1 MGGAQLIENLGFTR
15 FSMSPWNAFFSQLYA
30 LFGCRIPTKRIAIMD
45 CQDTDTKW
53 YVLRV
58 TYQRELSTKEY
69 LDKLDIEKFVPV
81 RVVRRRD
88 SKGRFSRVREVA
100 VHNYIFVRSTREVID
115 DLKTFR
121 LPILRYVMHQQ
132 NGENQI
138 MTVPESQMRNFI
150 AVAANIDEPVI
161 FLSPEEVAL
170 SKGDKVRIK
179 DGVFMGVEGTFMRVK
194 NTRDRRVVVKIDG
207 ITAVATAS
215 IPSALVEKI

>member
-1 MGGAQLIENLGFTR
+1 MER
-15 FSMSPWNAFFSQLYA
+15 FFSTVRLSRVPNPD
-30 LFGCRIPTKRIAIMD
+30 LTDHNNGLSGHR
-45 CQDTDTKW
+45 CQW

-69 LDKLDIEKFVPV
+69 LDKLHVENFVPV

-88 SKGRFSRVREVA
+88 SKGRFSRVREAA

-138 MTVPESQMRNFI
+138 MTVPDSQMRNFI

-215 IPSALVEKI
+215 IPSALVEKYDPWPVNLQKELFRFR

>member
-1 MGGAQLIENLGFTR
+1 
-15 FSMSPWNAFFSQLYA
+15 
-30 LFGCRIPTKRIAIMD
+30 MD

-69 LDKLDIEKFVPV
+69 LDKLDIENFVPV

-161 FLSPEEVAL
+161 FLSPEEVAF

>member
-1 MGGAQLIENLGFTR
+1 MEC
-15 FSMSPWNAFFSQLYA
+15 FFLNYTPFRMPNSDLTD
-30 LFGCRIPTKRIAIMD
+30 RNMD
-45 CQDTDTKW
+45 SLDTDAKW

-69 LDKLDIEKFVPV
+69 LDKLDIESFVPI
-81 RVVRRRD
+81 RVVRRRN
-88 SKGRFSRVREVA
+88 SKGRFSRVREAA

-115 DLKTFR
+115 ELKTFK

-132 NGENQI
+132 DGENQI
-138 MTVPESQMRNFI
+138 MTVPEPQMRNFI
-150 AVAANIDEPVI
+150 AVAANVDEPVL

-170 SKGDKVRIK
+170 SKGDKVRIT
-179 DGVFMGVEGTFMRVK
+179 DGVFMGVEGIFMRVK
-194 NTRDRRVVVKIDG
+194 NAREKRVVVKIDG

>member
-1 MGGAQLIENLGFTR
+1 
-15 FSMSPWNAFFSQLYA
+15 
-30 LFGCRIPTKRIAIMD
+30 MD
-45 CQDTDTKW
+45 SQDTDAKW

-69 LDKLDIEKFVPV
+69 LDKLDIENFVPI

-88 SKGRFSRVREVA
+88 SRGRFSRVREAA

-115 DLKTFR
+115 DLKTFK

-150 AVAANIDEPVI
+150 AVAAHTEEAVVY
-161 FLSPEEVAL
+161 LSPEEVAL
-170 SKGDKVRIK
+170 SKGDKVRITG
-179 DGVFMGVEGTFMRVK
+179 GVFMGVEGIFMRMK
-194 NTRDRRVVVKIDG
+194 NTREKRVVVKIDG

-215 IPSALVEKI
+215 VPSALVEKI

>member
-1 MGGAQLIENLGFTR
+1 
-15 FSMSPWNAFFSQLYA
+15 
-30 LFGCRIPTKRIAIMD
+30 MD
-45 CQDTDTKW
+45 CQDTDAKW

-69 LDKLDIEKFVPV
+69 LDKLHVENFVPV

-88 SKGRFSRVREVA
+88 SKGRFSRVREAA

-132 NGENQI
+132 N
-138 MTVPESQMRNFI
+138 
-150 AVAANIDEPVI
+150 NIDEPVI

>member
-1 MGGAQLIENLGFTR
+1 
-15 FSMSPWNAFFSQLYA
+15 
-30 LFGCRIPTKRIAIMD
+30 MD

-69 LDKLDIEKFVPV
+69 LDKLHVENFVPV

-88 SKGRFSRVREVA
+88 SKGRFSRVREAA

-161 FLSPEEVAL
+161 FLSPEEVVL
-170 SKGDKVRIK
+170 SKGDKVRIT
-179 DGVFMGVEGTFMRVK
+179 DGVFMGVEGMFMRVK

>member
-1 MGGAQLIENLGFTR
+1 MPMVCASGYLSARTLHQGVSRQTA
-15 FSMSPWNAFFSQLYA
+15 
-30 LFGCRIPTKRIAIMD
+30 CREFRAG
-45 CQDTDTKW
+45 
-53 YVLRV
+53 
-58 TYQRELSTKEY
+58 
-69 LDKLDIEKFVPV
+69 
-81 RVVRRRD
+81 
-88 SKGRFSRVREVA
+88 KGRTPPGFQGPVSRVREAA

-138 MTVPESQMRNFI
+138 MTVPDSQMRNFI

>member
-1 MGGAQLIENLGFTR
+1 MER
-15 FSMSPWNAFFSQLYA
+15 FFSTVRLSRVPNPD
-30 LFGCRIPTKRIAIMD
+30 LTDHNNGLSGHR
-45 CQDTDTKW
+45 CQW

-69 LDKLDIEKFVPV
+69 LDKLHVENFVPV

-88 SKGRFSRVREVA
+88 SKGRFSRVREAA

-215 IPSALVEKI
+215 IPSALVEKYDPWPVNLQKELFRFR

>member
-1 MGGAQLIENLGFTR
+1 
-15 FSMSPWNAFFSQLYA
+15 MSPWNAFFSTVRLSRVPNPDLTDHNKGLSGHRCQMVCASGYLSA
-30 LFGCRIPTKRIAIMD
+30 RTLHQGVSRQTACREFRAG
-45 CQDTDTKW
+45 
-53 YVLRV
+53 
-58 TYQRELSTKEY
+58 
-69 LDKLDIEKFVPV
+69 
-81 RVVRRRD
+81 
-88 SKGRFSRVREVA
+88 KGRTPPGFQGPVSRVREAA

>member
-1 MGGAQLIENLGFTR
+1 
-15 FSMSPWNAFFSQLYA
+15 
-30 LFGCRIPTKRIAIMD
+30 MD

-69 LDKLDIEKFVPV
+69 LDKLHVENFVPV

-88 SKGRFSRVREVA
+88 SKGRFSRVREAA

-132 NGENQI
+132 NGDNQI

-161 FLSPEEVAL
+161 FLSPEEVVL
-170 SKGDKVRIK
+170 SKGDKVRIT

>member
-1 MGGAQLIENLGFTR
+1 
-15 FSMSPWNAFFSQLYA
+15 
-30 LFGCRIPTKRIAIMD
+30 MD
-45 CQDTDTKW
+45 CQDTDAKW

-69 LDKLDIEKFVPV
+69 LDKLDIENFVPV

-88 SKGRFSRVREVA
+88 SKGRFSRVREAA

-194 NTRDRRVVVKIDG
+194 TPGTDVSSSRS
-207 ITAVATAS
+207 TAS
-215 IPSALVEKI
+215 RRSLPLPFRPHWSKKYDPWHYKPAKRTVPVPINY

>member
-1 MGGAQLIENLGFTR
+1 
-15 FSMSPWNAFFSQLYA
+15 
-30 LFGCRIPTKRIAIMD
+30 MD

-69 LDKLDIEKFVPV
+69 LDKLDIENFVPV

-194 NTRDRRVVVKIDG
+194 NTGTDVSSSRS
-207 ITAVATAS
+207 TAS
-215 IPSALVEKI
+215 RRSLPLPFRPRWSKKYDPWHYKPAKRTVPVPINY

>member
-1 MGGAQLIENLGFTR
+1 
-15 FSMSPWNAFFSQLYA
+15 
-30 LFGCRIPTKRIAIMD
+30 MD
-45 CQDTDTKW
+45 CQDTDAKW

-69 LDKLDIEKFVPV
+69 LDKLHVENFVPV

-88 SKGRFSRVREVA
+88 SKGRFSRVREAA

-115 DLKTFR
+115 DLEDIQAA
-121 LPILRYVMHQQ
+121 LILRYVMHLQ

>member
-1 MGGAQLIENLGFTR
+1 MER
-15 FSMSPWNAFFSQLYA
+15 FFFSTIRPFRVPNTDLTDRNNGLSGYRYQMVCASGYLSARTLYQ
-30 LFGCRIPTKRIAIMD
+30 GVSRQTG
-45 CQDTDTKW
+45 
-53 YVLRV
+53 Y
-58 TYQRELSTKEY
+58 RE
-69 LDKLDIEKFVPV
+69 F
-81 RVVRRRD
+81 RAG
-88 SKGRFSRVREVA
+88 KGRTPPGFQGPVFRVREVA

>member
-1 MGGAQLIENLGFTR
+1 
-15 FSMSPWNAFFSQLYA
+15 
-30 LFGCRIPTKRIAIMD
+30 MD
-45 CQDTDTKW
+45 CQDTDAKW

-69 LDKLDIEKFVPV
+69 LDKLHVENFVPV

-88 SKGRFSRVREVA
+88 SKGRFSRVREAA

-121 LPILRYVMHQQ
+121 LPILRYVMHLQ

-179 DGVFMGVEGTFMRVK
+179 DGVFMGVEGTFMLGEKHPGQTCRCQ
-194 NTRDRRVVVKIDG
+194 DRRHYGGRYRFHSVRVGRKNM
-207 ITAVATAS
+207 
-215 IPSALVEKI
+215 IPGL

>member
-1 MGGAQLIENLGFTR
+1 
-15 FSMSPWNAFFSQLYA
+15 
-30 LFGCRIPTKRIAIMD
+30 MD
-45 CQDTDTKW
+45 CQDTDAKW

-69 LDKLDIEKFVPV
+69 LDKLHVENFVPV

-88 SKGRFSRVREVA
+88 SKGRFSRVREAA

-161 FLSPEEVAL
+161 FLSPE
-170 SKGDKVRIK
+170 GDKVRIK

>member
-1 MGGAQLIENLGFTR
+1 
-15 FSMSPWNAFFSQLYA
+15 
-30 LFGCRIPTKRIAIMD
+30 MD
-45 CQDTDTKW
+45 CQDTDAKW

-69 LDKLDIEKFVPV
+69 LDKLHVENFVPV

-88 SKGRFSRVREVA
+88 SKGRFSRVREAA

-179 DGVFMGVEGTFMRVK
+179 DGVFMGVEASHCTRCTFMRVK

>member
-1 MGGAQLIENLGFTR
+1 MVCASGYLSARTLHQGVSRQTACREFRAGKGRTPPGFQGPVFPGTGSRSAQL
-15 FSMSPWNAFFSQLYA
+15 Y
-30 LFGCRIPTKRIAIMD
+30 
-45 CQDTDTKW
+45 
-53 YVLRV
+53 LRPFHAGG
-58 TYQRELSTKEY
+58 Y
-69 LDKLDIEKFVPV
+69 
-81 RVVRRRD
+81 RR
-88 SKGRFSRVREVA
+88 
-100 VHNYIFVRSTREVID
+100 
-115 DLKTFR
+115 LKTFR

-207 ITAVATAS
+207 IMAVATAS

>member
-1 MGGAQLIENLGFTR
+1 
-15 FSMSPWNAFFSQLYA
+15 
-30 LFGCRIPTKRIAIMD
+30 MD

-69 LDKLDIEKFVPV
+69 LDKLDIENFVPV

-132 NGENQI
+132 NGENQ
-138 MTVPESQMRNFI
+138 
-150 AVAANIDEPVI
+150 I

>member
-1 MGGAQLIENLGFTR
+1 
-15 FSMSPWNAFFSQLYA
+15 
-30 LFGCRIPTKRIAIMD
+30 MD

-69 LDKLDIEKFVPV
+69 LDKLDIENFVPV
-81 RVVRRRD
+81 RVVRR
-88 SKGRFSRVREVA
+88 RVREVA

>member
-1 MGGAQLIENLGFTR
+1 MER
-15 FSMSPWNAFFSQLYA
+15 FFFSTIRPFRVPNTDLTDRNNGLSGYRYQMVCASGYLSARTLY
-30 LFGCRIPTKRIAIMD
+30 
-45 CQDTDTKW
+45 
-53 YVLRV
+53 
-58 TYQRELSTKEY
+58 KEY
-69 LDKLDIEKFVPV
+69 LDKLDIENFVPV

-88 SKGRFSRVREVA
+88 SKGRFSGYGNVA

-121 LPILRYVMHQQ
+121 LPILRYVMHLQ

-194 NTRDRRVVVKIDG
+194 NTGTDVSSSRS
-207 ITAVATAS
+207 TAS
-215 IPSALVEKI
+215 RRSLPLPFRPRWSKKYDPCTISLQKELFRFR

>member
-1 MGGAQLIENLGFTR
+1 
-15 FSMSPWNAFFSQLYA
+15 
-30 LFGCRIPTKRIAIMD
+30 MD

-69 LDKLDIEKFVPV
+69 LDKLDIENFVPV

-132 NGENQI
+132 NGEN
-138 MTVPESQMRNFI
+138 QMRNFI

>member
-1 MGGAQLIENLGFTR
+1 
-15 FSMSPWNAFFSQLYA
+15 
-30 LFGCRIPTKRIAIMD
+30 MD

-69 LDKLDIEKFVPV
+69 LDKLDIENFVPV

-88 SKGRFSRVREVA
+88 SKGWFSRVREAA

-161 FLSPEEVAL
+161 FLSPEEVVL

>member
-1 MGGAQLIENLGFTR
+1 
-15 FSMSPWNAFFSQLYA
+15 
-30 LFGCRIPTKRIAIMD
+30 MD

-69 LDKLDIEKFVPV
+69 LDKLDIENFVPV

-132 NGENQI
+132 NGEN
-138 MTVPESQMRNFI
+138 
-150 AVAANIDEPVI
+150 ANIDEPVI

>member
-1 MGGAQLIENLGFTR
+1 
-15 FSMSPWNAFFSQLYA
+15 
-30 LFGCRIPTKRIAIMD
+30 MD
-45 CQDTDTKW
+45 CQDTDAKW

-69 LDKLDIEKFVPV
+69 LDKLHVENFVPV

-88 SKGRFSRVREVA
+88 SKGRFSRVREAA

-138 MTVPESQMRNFI
+138 MTVPESQMRNFYCRGRQYRRT
-150 AVAANIDEPVI
+150 
-161 FLSPEEVAL
+161 
-170 SKGDKVRIK
+170 GDFPFARR
-179 DGVFMGVEGTFMRVK
+179 G
-194 NTRDRRVVVKIDG
+194 RVVERRQGED
-207 ITAVATAS
+207 
-215 IPSALVEKI
+215 

>member
-1 MGGAQLIENLGFTR
+1 MPDAIQLKENRVFYQPNVGIVLLRQSR
-15 FSMSPWNAFFSQLYA
+15 FYKNVEAIFS
-30 LFGCRIPTKRIAIMD
+30 C
-45 CQDTDTKW
+45 
-53 YVLRV
+53 
-58 TYQRELSTKEY
+58 
-69 LDKLDIEKFVPV
+69 
-81 RVVRRRD
+81 
-88 SKGRFSRVREVA
+88 
-100 VHNYIFVRSTREVID
+100 
-115 DLKTFR
+115 
-121 LPILRYVMHQQ
+121 
-132 NGENQI
+132 
-138 MTVPESQMRNFI
+138 NFI